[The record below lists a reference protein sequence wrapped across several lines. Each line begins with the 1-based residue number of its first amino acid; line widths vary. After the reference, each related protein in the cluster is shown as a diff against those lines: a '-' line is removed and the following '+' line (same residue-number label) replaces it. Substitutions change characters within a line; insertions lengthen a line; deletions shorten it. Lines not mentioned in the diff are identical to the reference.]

1 MLMKPA
7 TAREIM
13 EEAAAYRKAHPFLLE
28 LNRARDW
35 IGRDQYSTLRR
46 MALDGDLD
54 GAVKGLAKLMGRR
67 IC

>member
-7 TAREIM
+7 TAREIR

-46 MALDGDLD
+46 MALD
-54 GAVKGLAKLMGRR
+54 
-67 IC
+67 